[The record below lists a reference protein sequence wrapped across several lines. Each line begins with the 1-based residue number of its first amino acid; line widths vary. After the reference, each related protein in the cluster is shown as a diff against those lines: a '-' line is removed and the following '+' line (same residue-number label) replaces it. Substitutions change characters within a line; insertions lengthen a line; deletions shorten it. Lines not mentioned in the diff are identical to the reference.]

1 MNEKYEILV
10 EEHHHGTRLDKFL
23 SIVTPLSRTRI
34 QSLIKDQAIEVAPK
48 KHFDAH
54 TKIKSGENY
63 TITVPESIEAD
74 PLPQDI
80 ALSILFEDDQLL
92 VINKPADFVVHPAPG
107 HSNGTLV
114 NALLYHCG
122 ESLSGI
128 GGVKRPGI
136 IHRLDKD
143 TTGIMVIAKTDIA
156 HHSLSQQFHDRDIH
170 LKKIYLAL
178 VWGRPYPT
186 SGIIDVPLGRHPKD
200 RQKMAIHKQGKSAQ
214 TSYKVIKSFNSK
226 IDIQSQISL
235 IECELHTG
243 RTHQIRVHLQHLG
256 TPIIGD
262 PLYGKNRTKKD
273 LWPSI
278 IYDFPRQALHAH
290 KLDFLH
296 PTTNE
301 QISLSAPFADDMEDL
316 IGELN

>member
-10 EEHHHGTRLDKFL
+10 EEYHHGTRLDKFL
-23 SIVTPLSRTRI
+23 STVTPLSRTRI
-34 QSLIKDQAIEVAPK
+34 QSLIKDQAIEVTPK
-48 KHFDAH
+48 KPFDAH
-54 TKIKSGENY
+54 TKIKLGENY
-63 TITVPESIEAD
+63 IITVPESIEAD

-80 ALSILFEDDQLL
+80 ALSVLFEDDQLL

-114 NALLYHCG
+114 NALLHHCG

-156 HHSLSQQFHDRDIH
+156 HHSLSQQFHDREIH

-186 SGIIDVPLGRHPKD
+186 SRIIDAPIGRHPKD
-200 RQKMAIHKQGKSAQ
+200 RQKMAINKHGKNAQ
-214 TSYKVIKSFNSK
+214 TSYKVIKSFSSK
-226 IDIQSQISL
+226 VDIQSQISL

-262 PLYGKNRTKKD
+262 AIYGKSRTKKD
-273 LWPSI
+273 LWPDTV
-278 IYDFPRQALHAH
+278 YNFPRQALHAH

-301 QISLSAPFADDMEDL
+301 QISLSATLAEDMAYL
-316 IGELN
+316 IDELN